1 MVKVRYLNV
10 EREVPEDQ
18 VQRFESNGFRVVDGK
33 PEDPQGKTS
42 LEGLKLE
49 ELKALAKEKGLQNY
63 SSCNKEE
70 LLARLEGEADETDD
84 GC

>member
-1 MVKVRYLNV
+1 MVKMRRLNI
-10 EREVPEDQ
+10 EREVPEEQ
-18 VQRFESNGFRVVDGK
+18 VHRFKSEGFYVVGGK
-33 PEDPQGKTS
+33 PDDPPGKTS

-70 LLARLEGEADETDD
+70 LLARLEGEADD

>member
-1 MVKVRYLNV
+1 MVKMRLANV

-18 VQRFESNGFRVVDGK
+18 VSRFKAKGYHIVGESSENTDEKV
-33 PEDPQGKTS
+33 S
-42 LEGLKLE
+42 LAELKLE
-49 ELKALAKEKGLQNY
+49 ELKAMAKEKGLQNY

-70 LLARLEGEADETDD
+70 LLARLAGEADD

>member
-1 MVKVRYLNV
+1 MVKMRFANV

-18 VQRFESNGFRVVDGK
+18 VSRLKAKGYHIVSESSENTEEKV
-33 PEDPQGKTS
+33 S
-42 LEGLKLE
+42 LAELKLE
-49 ELKALAKEKGLQNY
+49 ELKAMAKEKGLQNY

-70 LLARLEGEADETDD
+70 LLARLEGEADD

>member
-1 MVKVRYLNV
+1 MVKMRRLNI

-18 VQRFESNGFRVVDGK
+18 VQRFKSDGFHVIDGK
-33 PEDPQGKTS
+33 PDVPEGKIS

-70 LLARLEGEADETDD
+70 LLARLEGEADD

>member
-1 MVKVRYLNV
+1 MVKMRYLNV
-10 EREVPEDQ
+10 EREVPKDQ
-18 VQRFESNGFRVVDGK
+18 VQRFKSKGFRVVGEK
-33 PEDPQGKTS
+33 PEDPEEKAS

-70 LLARLEGEADETDD
+70 LLARLAGETDD
-84 GC
+84 RC

>member
-1 MVKVRYLNV
+1 MVKMRLANV

-18 VQRFESNGFRVVDGK
+18 VSRFKAKGYYIVGESSENTEEKV
-33 PEDPQGKTS
+33 S
-42 LEGLKLE
+42 LAELKLE
-49 ELKALAKEKGLQNY
+49 ELKALAKERGLQNY

-70 LLARLEGEADETDD
+70 LLARLAGEADD

>member
-1 MVKVRYLNV
+1 MVKMRLANI

-18 VQRFESNGFRVVDGK
+18 VLRFKGK
-33 PEDPQGKTS
+33 GYHIVGGSVENTEQGGS
-42 LEGLKLE
+42 LAELKLE
-49 ELKALAKEKGLQNY
+49 ELKVMAKERGLQNY

-70 LLARLEGEADETDD
+70 LLARLEGEADD

>member
-1 MVKVRYLNV
+1 MVKMRYLNV
-10 EREVPEDQ
+10 EREVPEEQ
-18 VQRFESNGFRVVDGK
+18 VQRFKSEGFHVIDGK
-33 PEDPQGKTS
+33 PDDLPVKTS

-70 LLARLEGEADETDD
+70 LLARLEGEADD

>member
-1 MVKVRYLNV
+1 MVKMRLANI

-18 VQRFESNGFRVVDGK
+18 VSRFRAKGYHIVVGSAENTEEK
-33 PEDPQGKTS
+33 VS
-42 LEGLKLE
+42 LAELKLE
-49 ELKALAKEKGLQNY
+49 ELKAMAKERGLQNY

-70 LLARLEGEADETDD
+70 LLARLAGEADD

>member
-1 MVKVRYLNV
+1 MEKMRLANV

-18 VQRFESNGFRVVDGK
+18 VSRLKAKGYHTVGESSENTEERI
-33 PEDPQGKTS
+33 S
-42 LEGLKLE
+42 LAELKLE
-49 ELKALAKEKGLQNY
+49 ELKAMAKERGLQNY

-70 LLARLEGEADETDD
+70 LLARLAGETDD